1 MLYTTLPEHE
11 TVLDYLQRVSEMGTP
26 TQRILDLA
34 GAMLFR
40 GAAVE
45 KKVKVLSG
53 GERARLCLAGL
64 LLGGFNILVLDE
76 PGNHL
81 DVETVEALA
90 HALCAYAG
98 TVIFTSHDRT
108 FVRAVATNV
117 IEVAAG
123 RVVHYPGTYKRYVEK
138 IEKEVDDAEGLRTPQ
153 HAGGDSRGKRQRT
166 GGHDGRKRRKTI
178 ASLEKAVAKL
188 DAEKQKKRTLLEAVT
203 DPEEAMK
210 LHSELQAVEKELAA
224 TEDQWLSLQEE
235 ADV

>member
-1 MLYTTLPEHE
+1 M
-11 TVLDYLQRVSEMGTP
+11 
-26 TQRILDLA
+26 
-34 GAMLFR
+34 
-40 GAAVE
+40 
-45 KKVKVLSG
+45 
-53 GERARLCLAGL
+53 
-64 LLGGFNILVLDE
+64 LDE

-108 FVRAVATNV
+108 FVTAVATNV

-123 RVVHYPGTYKRYVEK
+123 RVVHYPATYKRYVEK
-138 IEKEVDDAEGLRTPQ
+138 IEKEVDDAEGLRTSR
-153 HAGGDSRGKRQRT
+153 HADGDLRGKRQRN

-188 DAEKQKKRTLLEAVT
+188 DAEKQKKQTLMEAVT

-210 LHSELQAVEKELAA
+210 IHSELQAVEKELAA
-224 TEDQWLSLQEE
+224 AEDKWLSLQEE